1 MRLIVSVGVL
11 AAVAFNVVAL
21 VIGRGYLLHSLAVLA
36 IAVYVGAPALVLG
49 GCAYLLRKRFRFAG
63 QLARVSVLVSIVS
76 ASTLISLLPGS
87 ELAKHDIATAKAYC
101 DTLISQIER
110 EKRAHG
116 VYPPDLSAF
125 WRQGDGPRLVRRG
138 LHYSSDGVQY
148 EMTFGDPRGI
158 MNFVS
163 YRSINPGWSE
173 WH

>member
-1 MRLIVSVGVL
+1 VRLIVCVGVL

-21 VIGRGYLLHSLAVLA
+21 VVGRGYFIHWFAVLV

-76 ASTLISLLPGS
+76 ASTLISLLPGR

-101 DTLISQIER
+101 DALISQIEQH
-110 EKRAHG
+110 KRTRG

-125 WRQGDGPRLVRRG
+125 RRQGDGPRLVRRN
-138 LHYSSDGVQY
+138 LHYWSDGVHY

-163 YRSINPGWSE
+163 YGSMNPRWSE